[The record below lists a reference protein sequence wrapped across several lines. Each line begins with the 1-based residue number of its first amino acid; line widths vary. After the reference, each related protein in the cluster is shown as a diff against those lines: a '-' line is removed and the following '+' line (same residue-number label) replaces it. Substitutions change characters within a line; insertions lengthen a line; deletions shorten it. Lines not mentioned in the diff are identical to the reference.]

1 MDKKI
6 IASVVVVGGLVLAYW
21 YLVKKPYEV
30 KKVSNENNV
39 KDDKNTFYG
48 KDKNDYIRGYKMPDN
63 IDDLKPISNKIL
75 IATKPDTNV
84 FNQEPRSAINVIVNK
99 KGKTLSYSLNDTE
112 SFVEDYDK
120 LKDSIVLTDKKYL

>member
-48 KDKNDYIRGYKMPDN
+48 KDKNDYIRGYKMPEN

-75 IATKPDTNV
+75 IATKPDTKV

-99 KGKTLSYSLNDTE
+99 KGKTLSYSSNDTE

>member
-6 IASVVVVGGLVLAYW
+6 IASVVVLGGLVLAYW

-30 KKVSNENNV
+30 KNSSNENKV

-84 FNQEPRSAINVIVNK
+84 FNQEPRSAINVIVDK
-99 KGKTLSYSLNDTE
+99 KRKTLSYSSKGTE
-112 SFVEDYDK
+112 NLVEDYDK

>member
-6 IASVVVVGGLVLAYW
+6 IASVVVLGGLVVAYW

-30 KKVSNENNV
+30 KNSSNENKV

-48 KDKNDYIRGYKMPDN
+48 EDKNNYIRGYKMPDN
-63 IDDLKPISNKIL
+63 IEDLKPISNEIL

-84 FNQEPRSAINVIVNK
+84 FNQEPRSAINVIVDK
-99 KGKTLSYSLNDTE
+99 KRKTLSYSSKGTE
-112 SFVEDYDK
+112 NLVEDYDK

>member
-6 IASVVVVGGLVLAYW
+6 IASIVVLGGLVVAYW

-30 KKVSNENNV
+30 KNSSNENKV

-99 KGKTLSYSLNDTE
+99 KGKTLSYSLNGTE

>member
-30 KKVSNENNV
+30 KKASDENNV

-63 IDDLKPISNKIL
+63 IDDLKPISNKVL

-99 KGKTLSYSLNDTE
+99 KGKTLSYSLNGTG

>member
-99 KGKTLSYSLNDTE
+99 KGKTLSYSLNGTE

-120 LKDSIVLTDKKYL
+120 LKDSIVLMDKKYL

>member
-1 MDKKI
+1 MDKKV

-63 IDDLKPISNKIL
+63 INDLKPISNKIL

-99 KGKTLSYSLNDTE
+99 KDKTLSYSLNGTE

>member
-1 MDKKI
+1 
-6 IASVVVVGGLVLAYW
+6 
-21 YLVKKPYEV
+21 
-30 KKVSNENNV
+30 
-39 KDDKNTFYG
+39 
-48 KDKNDYIRGYKMPDN
+48 MPDN

-99 KGKTLSYSLNDTE
+99 KGKTLSYSSNGAE